1 LQNLRRR
8 SAGSFRLALPT
19 LIVGLSLAGFVVT
32 SATIDRDREATAER
46 RAELESVRTQ
56 GALGRL
62 RAYVHGLGNVLAS
75 EPAAAQR
82 NFVRLAGSAAGSFGL
97 VDAAWVRPVAGSERA
112 TFERRLGAPITRP
125 TGSGTEPAPP
135 RARYLVVTFAT
146 SNRPGLRRG
155 LDVSGSGALGGA
167 LRDPAS
173 AFAVV
178 ASRLGSLGD
187 QPGFYVLEAG
197 RFGRGPDSRGTLAV
211 FVPRG
216 WLTVSLDDDPR
227 RVTIRLGGRRLDGE
241 LRSPAAAGAAFE
253 ALGQRWSIGVGRE
266 PESEFQSLLPWLAL
280 VWPATAAL
288 LAFLV
293 ARGIT
298 RRRRAER
305 ETERIF
311 ELSLDLLCIAGLDG
325 YFKRVNPAVERAL
338 GYSSEQ
344 LLSRPFLEFVHPHDR
359 ERTRKA
365 LEPLARGEEVAQFEN
380 RYVRSDGSDRWLEW
394 STRPLPDEGLVYA
407 AGRDV
412 TDRRRAEEELRHAQR
427 IVESSRDELRVLAD
441 EQAAL
446 RRVATLVAEGVP
458 PPDVLAAVAEEVG
471 GVFGADATII
481 LRFDQDGAATVLA
494 RRGAHPDEIRVGSRW
509 TLEAPL
515 ALETV
520 LRTGRAARLDD
531 YDAAPGAFAAV
542 VRRMGIVSSVASPIV
557 VEGRLWGAIGVG
569 TQRARFPDDTEQRMV
584 GFTELIA
591 TAIANADSRAELTA
605 SRARVVAAA
614 DETRRRI
621 ERDLHDGTQ
630 QRLVALALAVRAA
643 EAKVPPELGELRA
656 ELSTAA
662 SGLAGAAEDLQ
673 EISRGIHPAILS
685 KGGLGPALRTLARR
699 AAIPVELDARLPQ
712 RLPERVEV
720 AAYYVISEALTN
732 AAKHAEASVVH
743 VSVVARDT
751 AVELTIRDDG
761 IGGADPDRGSGI
773 VGLRDRVAALGGT
786 IDVASGP
793 GRGTSLVARI
803 PLGGTDGSA
812 WPHPSPSS
820 S

>member
-19 LIVGLSLAGFVVT
+19 LIVGLSVAGFVVT
-32 SATIDRDREATAER
+32 SATIGRDREAAAKQ

-62 RAYVHGLGNVLAS
+62 RAYVDGLASVLAT
-75 EPAAAQR
+75 EPAADQR
-82 NFVRLAGSAAGSFGL
+82 RFARLAVGTAGSVGL
-97 VDAAWVRPVAGSERA
+97 GDAAWVRPVAGSTRA
-112 TFERRLGAPITRP
+112 AFERRLGATITRRTP
-125 TGSGTEPAPP
+125 SGAIEPAPP
-135 RARYLVVTFAT
+135 RARYVVVTFAT

-155 LDVSGSGALGGA
+155 LDVSGSGALGTA
-167 LRDPAS
+167 IRDPAA
-173 AFAVV
+173 AFAVT

-197 RFGRGPDSRGTLAV
+197 RFGRGPDSRGTLVV

-227 RVTIRLGGRRLDGE
+227 RVAIRLDGRRLDGE
-241 LRSPAAAGAAFE
+241 LESPAAAGATFE
-253 ALGQRWSIGVGRE
+253 ALGRRWNIDVGRE
-266 PESEFQSLLPWLAL
+266 PASGLQSLLPWLAL
-280 VWPATAAL
+280 AWPSTAAL

-293 ARGIT
+293 ARGIV

-305 ETERIF
+305 EIERIF

-325 YFKRVNPAVERAL
+325 YFKRVNPSVERTL

-344 LLSRPFLEFVHPHDR
+344 LLSRPFLEFVHPEDR
-359 ERTRKA
+359 ERTREA
-365 LEPLARGEEVAQFEN
+365 LDVLARGNEVAQFEN
-380 RYVRSDGSDRWLEW
+380 RYVRSDGSERWLEW
-394 STRPLPDEGLVYA
+394 STRPVPDEGLVYA

-412 TDRRRAEEELRHAQR
+412 TDRRRAEDELRRAQR
-427 IVESSRDELRVLAD
+427 MVETSRDELRVLAD

-446 RRVATLVAEGVP
+446 RRVATLVARGVP

-471 GVFGADATII
+471 RVLGADATII
-481 LRFDQDGAATVLA
+481 VRFDPDGAATLVA
-494 RRGAHPDEIRVGSRW
+494 RLGAHPDEMPVGSRW
-509 TLEAPL
+509 TLEPPL
-515 ALETV
+515 ALASV

-542 VRRMGIVSSVASPIV
+542 VRRMGIVSSVGSPIV
-557 VEGRLWGAIGVG
+557 VEGRLWGAVGVG
-569 TQRARFPDDTEQRMV
+569 TQRERFPADTEQRMT

-630 QRLVALALAVRAA
+630 QRLVSLALAVRAA
-643 EAKVPPELGELRA
+643 EAKVPPELGDLRE
-656 ELSTAA
+656 ELSRTA
-662 SGLAGAAEDLQ
+662 SGLAGAVEDLQ

-685 KGGLGPALRTLARR
+685 KGGLAPALRTLARR
-699 AAIPVELDARLPQ
+699 AAVSVELDARLPG

-720 AAYYVISEALTN
+720 AAYYVVSEALTN
-732 AAKHAEASVVH
+732 AAKHAGASVVH
-743 VSVVARDT
+743 VTVDAGD
-751 AVELTIRDDG
+751 AVLELAIRDDG
-761 IGGADPDRGSGI
+761 VGGADPDRGSGL

-786 IDVASGP
+786 IEVTSNP

-803 PLGGTDGSA
+803 PIDGTDGSGA
-812 WPHPSPSS
+812 
-820 S
+820 

>member
-1 LQNLRRR
+1 MQNLRRR

-32 SATIDRDREATAER
+32 SATIGRDRAAAAER

-62 RAYVHGLGNVLAS
+62 RAYVHGLESVLAS

-82 NFVRLAGSAAGSFGL
+82 NFARLAGSAAGSVGL
-97 VDAAWVRPVAGSERA
+97 VDAAWVRPVTASERA
-112 TFERRLGAPITRP
+112 GFERRLGAPITRP
-125 TGSGTEPAPP
+125 TGPGATEPAPP
-135 RARYLVVTFAT
+135 RARYAVVTFTT

-155 LDVSGSGALGGA
+155 LDVSGSRALGAA

-173 AFAVV
+173 AFAVT

-187 QPGFYVLEAG
+187 QPGFYALEAG
-197 RFGRGPDSRGTLAV
+197 RFGRGRESRGTLVV

-216 WLTVSLDDDPR
+216 WLTVSLDGDPR
-227 RVTIRLGGRRLDGE
+227 RVAIRLDGRRLDGE
-241 LRSPAAAGAAFE
+241 LRSPAAAGATFE
-253 ALGQRWSIGVGRE
+253 ALGQPWSIGVGRE
-266 PESEFQSLLPWLAL
+266 PESGFQSLLPWLAL
-280 VWPATAAL
+280 VWPGTAAL
-288 LAFLV
+288 VAFLV
-293 ARGIT
+293 ARAIM

-325 YFKRVNPAVERAL
+325 YFKRVNPTAERTL

-344 LLSRPFLEFVHPHDR
+344 LLSRPFLDFVHPDDR
-359 ERTRKA
+359 ERTREA
-365 LEPLARGEEVAQFEN
+365 LDVLARGNEVAHFEN
-380 RYVRSDGSDRWLEW
+380 RYVRSDGSERWLEW
-394 STRPLPDEGLVYA
+394 STRPVPAEGLVYA

-412 TDRRRAEEELRHAQR
+412 TYRRRAEDELRRAQR
-427 IVESSRDELRVLAD
+427 MVESSRDELRVLAD

-446 RRVATLVAEGVP
+446 RRVATLVARGVP
-458 PPDVLAAVAEEVG
+458 PPDVLAAVAEEAG
-471 GVFGADATII
+471 GFLGADATII
-481 LRFDQDGAATVLA
+481 VRFDPDGAATVVA
-494 RRGAHPDEIRVGSRW
+494 RLGAHPDEMPVGSRW
-509 TLEAPL
+509 TLEPPL
-515 ALETV
+515 ALASV
-520 LRTGRAARLDD
+520 QRTGRAARLDD

-542 VRRMGIVSSVASPIV
+542 VRGMRILSSVASPIV

-569 TQRARFPDDTEQRMV
+569 TQRERFPDDTEQRMT

-643 EAKVPPELGELRA
+643 EAKVPPELAELRA

-699 AAIPVELDARLPQ
+699 AAVPVELDTHLPE

-720 AAYYVISEALTN
+720 AAYYVVSEALTN

-743 VSVVARDT
+743 VGVDARD
-751 AVELTIRDDG
+751 AIVEITVRDDG
-761 IGGADPDRGSGI
+761 VGGADPDRGSGL

-786 IDVASGP
+786 IEVASGP

-803 PLGGTDGSA
+803 PIDGPDGPGA
-812 WPHPSPSS
+812 
-820 S
+820 